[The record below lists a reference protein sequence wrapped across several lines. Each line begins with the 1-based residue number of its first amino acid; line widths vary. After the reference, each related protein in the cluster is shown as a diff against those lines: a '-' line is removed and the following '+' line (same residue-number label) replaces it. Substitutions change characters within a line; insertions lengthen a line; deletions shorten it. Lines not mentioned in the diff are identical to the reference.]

1 MDVEYNAKE
10 ADYALAHRHE
20 WMKPE
25 RVHTPL
31 VKIWAAGVPASPL
44 VAEVAMQSGIGH
56 HLPIPRRGELQG
68 PTAVRVPRVADVARR
83 PHHIP
88 HRLQEPLYLAA
99 VLGQQNRS
107 WKPRPDRTADSPA
120 GPRYEDDGSRA
131 GSAKKGEQQREPGM
145 GGQNRTF
152 SCPERFD
159 DGLTRLLGLRD
170 REQGVDVEH
179 AGRFVVVNRHARLS
193 G

>member
-68 PTAVRVPRVADVARR
+68 LRLSGFPGWLMWLVV
-83 PHHIP
+83 HITFLTGFKN
-88 HRLQEPLYLAA
+88 RFTSLLYWA
-99 VLGQQNRS
+99 NR
-107 WKPRPDRTADSPA
+107 T
-120 GPRYEDDGSRA
+120 GVGSRA
-131 GSAKKGEQQREPGM
+131 RTDRLTVPRGPGM
-145 GGQNRTF
+145 RTMAAEQDQARRV
-152 SCPERFD
+152 SSNGSPAWADRTERSH
-159 DGLTRLLGLRD
+159 
-170 REQGVDVEH
+170 V
-179 AGRFVVVNRHARLS
+179 LS
-193 G
+193 ALMMV